1 MFISHYDIITFS
13 HCAVVPLC
21 RFATCIQ
28 TICLNNSCFTLWL
41 QYCNISSSKDGGVMD
56 IFSEIIV
63 NAVEKAKNAV
73 VKIDKYAVIGGKERL
88 TGTGSGFVFSS
99 DGLILTNAHVIE
111 KAGRLNVSLLDGNEF
126 SGELVGTDKDTDIAI
141 IKIFGTGYTPVKLGN
156 SGDLKIGQLVIAIG
170 NPLGFQHSVSVGVLS
185 GVGRTM
191 STPGGQLIDDILQSD
206 AAMNP
211 GNSGGPMI
219 NTDGEVIGINTAIIP
234 SAQSLSFSIG
244 IDSAKEITHYLISD
258 GKVIKAYLGLLT
270 HEIDINPR
278 IKNFYRLSSKK
289 GLIIT
294 GLENS
299 SPAARAN
306 LHEGDIIIE
315 FDGGTITQSVDL
327 TKHLIG
333 SKLIS
338 KPTNMRI
345 LRQTK
350 IVDIDIIP
358 VERPA
363 A

>member
-1 MFISHYDIITFS
+1 
-13 HCAVVPLC
+13 
-21 RFATCIQ
+21 
-28 TICLNNSCFTLWL
+28 
-41 QYCNISSSKDGGVMD
+41 MD

-63 NAVEKAKNAV
+63 GAVEKAKNAV
-73 VKIDKYAVIGGKERL
+73 VKIDKYTHSDGRERL

-111 KAGRLNVSLLDGNEF
+111 NSGRLNISLLDGNEF
-126 SGELVGTDKDTDIAI
+126 QGEVVGRDKETDIAI
-141 IKIFGTGYTPVKLGN
+141 IKIFGSGYTPLKLGV

-170 NPLGFQHSVSVGVLS
+170 NPLGYQHSVSVGVLS

-191 STPGGQLIDDILQSD
+191 HTPGGQLIDDILQSD

-219 NTDGEVIGINTAIIP
+219 NTDGEAIGINTAIIP
-234 SAQSLSFSIG
+234 SAQGLSFSIG
-244 IDSAKEITHYLISD
+244 IDSAKEITRYLISD
-258 GKVIKAYLGLLT
+258 GKVIKAYLGLMT
-270 HEIDINPR
+270 HEIEIHPR
-278 IKNFYRLSSKK
+278 IRNFYRLNSGR
-289 GLIIT
+289 GLMIT
-294 GLENS
+294 GLES
-299 SPAARAN
+299 ASPASRAN

-333 SKLIS
+333 SKLIM
-338 KPTNMRI
+338 KPTSMRI

-350 IVDIDIIP
+350 IVDLDIVP

>member
-1 MFISHYDIITFS
+1 
-13 HCAVVPLC
+13 
-21 RFATCIQ
+21 
-28 TICLNNSCFTLWL
+28 
-41 QYCNISSSKDGGVMD
+41 MD
-56 IFSEIIV
+56 VFSEIIV
-63 NAVEKAKNAV
+63 TAVEKAKNAV
-73 VKIDKYAVIGGKERL
+73 VKIDKYTSLGGNERL

-111 KAGRLNVSLLDGNEF
+111 NSGRLNVSLLDGNEF
-126 SGELVGTDKDTDIAI
+126 SGEIIGRDKDTDIAI
-141 IKIFGTGYTPVKLGN
+141 IKIFGSGYTPVKLGV

-170 NPLGFQHSVSVGVLS
+170 NPLGYQHSVSVGVLS

-191 STPGGQLIDDILQSD
+191 RTPGGQLIDDILQSD

-219 NTDGEVIGINTAIIP
+219 NTDGEAIGINTAIIP
-234 SAQSLSFSIG
+234 SAQGLSFSIG
-244 IDSAKEITHYLISD
+244 IDSAKEIARYLISE
-258 GKVIKAYLGLLT
+258 GKVTKAYLGLMT
-270 HEIDINPR
+270 HEIEIHPR
-278 IKNFYRLSSKK
+278 IKNFYKLTSKR
-289 GLIIT
+289 GLMIT
-294 GLENS
+294 GLES
-299 SPAARAN
+299 ASPASRAK

-315 FDGGTITQSVDL
+315 FDGGIITRSVDL

-338 KPTNMRI
+338 RSTGIKI

-350 IVDIDIIP
+350 IFEIDIVP

>member
-1 MFISHYDIITFS
+1 
-13 HCAVVPLC
+13 
-21 RFATCIQ
+21 
-28 TICLNNSCFTLWL
+28 
-41 QYCNISSSKDGGVMD
+41 MD
-56 IFSEIIV
+56 VFSEIIV
-63 NAVEKAKNAV
+63 TAVEKAKNAV
-73 VKIDKYAVIGGKERL
+73 VKIDKYTIIRGNERP
-88 TGTGSGFVFSS
+88 TGSGSGFVFSS

-111 KAGRLNVSLLDGNEF
+111 NSDRLNVSLLDGNEF
-126 SGELVGTDKDTDIAI
+126 SGEVIGTDKDTDIAI
-141 IKIFGTGYTPVKLGN
+141 IKIFGSGYTPVKLGA

-170 NPLGFQHSVSVGVLS
+170 NPLGYQHSVSVGVLS

-191 STPGGQLIDDILQSD
+191 RTPGGQLIDDILQSD

-219 NTDGEVIGINTAIIP
+219 NTDGEAIGINTAIIP
-234 SAQSLSFSIG
+234 SAQGLSFSIG
-244 IDSAKEITHYLISD
+244 IDSAKEIARYLISD
-258 GKVIKAYLGLLT
+258 GKVTKAYLGLMT
-270 HEIDINPR
+270 HEIEIHPR

-294 GLENS
+294 GLEIS
-299 SPAARAN
+299 SPASRAK

-315 FDGGTITQSVDL
+315 FDGGSITQSVDL

-338 KPTNMRI
+338 KSTNMKI

>member
-1 MFISHYDIITFS
+1 
-13 HCAVVPLC
+13 
-21 RFATCIQ
+21 
-28 TICLNNSCFTLWL
+28 
-41 QYCNISSSKDGGVMD
+41 MD

-63 NAVEKAKNAV
+63 TAVEKAKNAV
-73 VKIDKYAVIGGKERL
+73 VKIDKFALVRGNERP
-88 TGTGSGFVFSS
+88 TGSGSGFVFSS

-111 KAGRLNVSLLDGNEF
+111 NSDRLNISLLDGNEF
-126 SGELVGTDKDTDIAI
+126 SGEIIGTDKDTDIAI
-141 IKIFGTGYTPVKLGN
+141 IKIFGTGYTPAKLGV
-156 SGDLKIGQLVIAIG
+156 SGNLKIGQLVIAIG
-170 NPLGFQHSVSVGVLS
+170 NPLGYQHSVSVGVLS

-191 STPGGQLIDDILQSD
+191 RTPGAQLIDDVLQSD

-219 NTDGEVIGINTAIIP
+219 NTDGEAIGINTAIIP
-234 SAQSLSFSIG
+234 SAQGLSFSIG
-244 IDSAKEITHYLISD
+244 IDSAKEIARYLISE
-258 GKVIKAYLGLLT
+258 GKVIKAYLGLMT
-270 HEIDINPR
+270 HEIEINPR
-278 IKNFYRLSSKK
+278 IKNFYRLNSKR

-294 GLENS
+294 GLESS
-299 SPAARAN
+299 SPAWRAD

-315 FDGGTITQSVDL
+315 FDGGTITQPVDL

-338 KPTNMRI
+338 KPTNMKI

>member
-1 MFISHYDIITFS
+1 
-13 HCAVVPLC
+13 
-21 RFATCIQ
+21 
-28 TICLNNSCFTLWL
+28 
-41 QYCNISSSKDGGVMD
+41 MD

-73 VKIDKYAVIGGKERL
+73 VKIDKYTVIGGKERL

-141 IKIFGTGYTPVKLGN
+141 IKIFGAGYTPVKLGV

-185 GVGRTM
+185 GIGRTM

-278 IKNFYRLSSKK
+278 IKNFYRLTSKK

-294 GLENS
+294 
-299 SPAARAN
+299 
-306 LHEGDIIIE
+306 
-315 FDGGTITQSVDL
+315 
-327 TKHLIG
+327 
-333 SKLIS
+333 
-338 KPTNMRI
+338 
-345 LRQTK
+345 
-350 IVDIDIIP
+350 
-358 VERPA
+358 
-363 A
+363 